1 MASQTQVLK
10 ALHEKEGPIKSAEL
24 AKGLKTSEDT
34 IRALISKLKKKT
46 LVDGD
51 AKEGWYITDAGIKIL
66 EAGESIPTTITDVGE
81 DELSKFKYYGQLNGV
96 EPNLIEAASE
106 LFQNLDMRSM
116 EDFEQVMVEMNI
128 PLTQRGRWTG
138 NYRGFLRNTTPPEK
152 RDELYPLPVPSATS
166 KASEEGATTTAE
178 RASRGDGFDYI
189 VEGNEIHR
197 VGDGLGEFTF
207 RQALQV
213 VAARRGSAAKAEGD
227 GSLTGALNA
236 FAEALKST
244 SPSQPL
250 TVQDVLNIINTMK
263 ENSGEASSAPGYV
276 DEDGEWHELKPG
288 QPVILKRSAQSP
300 STGKTLVIKQ
310 TPEGIVAEE
319 HQAGSPII
327 INANPPLANTGTPA
341 TAMPPM
347 MPFPVIGSDG
357 TPVVDQ
363 DGHPVYANIE
373 PMLKWL
379 GFQSEQRRADERHTA
394 LMGLAQTVRENL
406 GDGIQALKAA
416 AQEVQKTGKQSPA
429 QEAPPAPQAY
439 ECGQCKTKFTIPTT
453 EGWTTLKCPNPN
465 CGKTWTREEVLGS

>member
-1 MASQTQVLK
+1 MASQTEVLK
-10 ALHEKEGPIKSAEL
+10 ALHEKEGPIKSPDL
-24 AKGLKTSEDT
+24 ARGLKTSDDT

-81 DELSKFKYYGQLNGV
+81 DELSKFKYYGQLAGAK
-96 EPNLIEAASE
+96 PDDIAAASE
-106 LFQNLDMRSM
+106 LFQNSDMRIM
-116 EDFEQVMVEMNI
+116 AEVERVLAETNVPI
-128 PLTQRGRWTG
+128 TSRTRWI
-138 NYRGFLRNTTPPEK
+138 NLYRGYLRNTTPPEI
-152 RDELYPLPVPSATS
+152 RDELYPLPPTPEARRVPAG
-166 KASEEGATTTAE
+166 EGATGIEEVTRGE
-178 RASRGDGFDYI
+178 RLDYI

-197 VGDGLGEFTF
+197 VGDSLGEFNF
-207 RQALQV
+207 KQALQV
-213 VAARRGSAAKAEGD
+213 VAAKRGATPKAEAD

-263 ENSGEASSAPGYV
+263 ENSGEASAPGYV
-276 DEDGEWHELKPG
+276 DEDGDWHELKPG

-327 INANPPLANTGTPA
+327 INANPPPANTAMPA

-357 TPVVDQ
+357 TPVVDR

-394 LMGLAQTVRENL
+394 LMGLAQTVRENV

-416 AQEVQKTGKQSPA
+416 AA
-429 QEAPPAPQAY
+429 EAKKGSEATAAKPESAPSQGY
-439 ECGQCKTKFTIPTT
+439 ECGQCKTRFTIPTT
-453 EGWTTLKCPNPN
+453 EGWETLKCPNPN
-465 CGKTWTREEVLGS
+465 CGKTWTREEVLGK

>member
-1 MASQTQVLK
+1 MASQTEVLK
-10 ALHEKEGPIKSAEL
+10 ALHEEEGANKPPDL
-24 AKGLKTSEDT
+24 AKRLKTSEDT
-34 IRALISKLKKKT
+34 VRALMSKLKKKA

-51 AKEGWYITDAGIKIL
+51 AKGGWYITDAGIKAL
-66 EAGESIPTTITDVGE
+66 EAGEKIPTTITDVGE

-96 EPNLIEAASE
+96 ETNLIEAAAE

-116 EDFEQVMVEMNI
+116 EDFERVMVEMNI

-138 NYRGFLRNTTPPEK
+138 NYRGFLRNTTPVEE
-152 RDELYPLPVPSATS
+152 RDELYPLPAPSATS
-166 KASEEGATTTAE
+166 KASEEGATSTTEKA
-178 RASRGDGFDYI
+178 RGDGVDYI

-207 RQALQV
+207 KQALQV
-213 VAARRGSAAKAEGD
+213 VAARRGSVPKAEGD

-236 FAEALKST
+236 FAEALKSA

-263 ENSGEASSAPGYV
+263 ENSGEASAPGYV
-276 DEDGEWHELKPG
+276 DEDGDWHELKPG

-300 STGKTLVIKQ
+300 TGKTLVIKQ

-327 INANPPLANTGTPA
+327 INANPPPANTGTPA

-357 TPVVDQ
+357 APVVDG

-379 GFQSEQRRADERHTA
+379 GFQSEQRRADERHSA

-416 AQEVQKTGKQSPA
+416 AQEIQKTGKSTA
-429 QEAPPAPQAY
+429 QGTAQAY

-453 EGWTTLKCPNPN
+453 EGWETLKCPNPN
-465 CGKTWTREEVLGS
+465 CGKTWTRQEVLGS